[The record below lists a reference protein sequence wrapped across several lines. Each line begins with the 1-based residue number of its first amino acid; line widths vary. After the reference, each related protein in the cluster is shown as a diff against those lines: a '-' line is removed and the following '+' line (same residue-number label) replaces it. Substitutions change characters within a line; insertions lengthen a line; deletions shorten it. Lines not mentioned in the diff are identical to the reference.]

1 MKFLNRVNYLGKFTS
16 LFILAGIS
24 LSTLI
29 LLILFAELSN
39 YQHLSNLDKAKFE
52 YTEKKKNIT
61 KFYDQYKRF
70 LISLDENTLF
80 LKYLTNPNQENHENL
95 LSLFDTLINDKL
107 EITQLRY
114 IDEFGKEKIRID
126 RNFYGETPSIIS
138 EASLQ
143 DKSNRYYFKETMNLN
158 QNMVFISKLNLN
170 IENGKTEKPIK
181 PVWRFAIPIIYE
193 NQKRGIL
200 IVNIFANQFLQEL
213 IQSNTF
219 NIDIFDQDEQILV
232 SSFENK
238 AQWTKYLE
246 KMPILERNNF
256 ILEDVLIDN
265 INSEVLKIAFTPKD
279 GALSFFKFINIK
291 IMILIFVIFIISFIL
306 AYYLAKIP
314 KKLFNELESQQKL
327 ILQQSKLSAMGEMIG
342 MIAHQWRQPLNGISV
357 LVQEIEI
364 KKEMNLLDD
373 KDFSFAIVNIKDT
386 LNYMSKTINDFRD
399 FFKPSKGKNE
409 FNFLDCIQQSFNLSE
424 VRLKDK
430 NIDYKINYSKEIN
443 LSCFLVTSY
452 ESEIKQVFLNLINN
466 SVDAFVNKAIE
477 NREIIVNLFCDE
489 KEINIEFIDNAGGID
504 SQIFEDI
511 FEPYSSSKEA
521 EQGTGL
527 GLYLSK
533 MIIEKNIKGSIF
545 VQNTKNG
552 AMFKILIPKI
562 GYELLK

>member
-1 MKFLNRVNYLGKFTS
+1 MRFLNRVNYLGKFTS

-24 LSTLI
+24 LSTIILI
-29 LLILFAELSN
+29 ALFAELSN
-39 YQHLSNLDKAKFE
+39 YHHLSNLDKAKFE

-80 LKYLTNPNQENHENL
+80 LKYLTEPNQENQENL

-114 IDEFGKEKIRID
+114 IDEFGKEKVRID
-126 RNFYGETPSIIS
+126 RNFYGETPNIIS

-143 DKSNRYYFKETMNLN
+143 DKSDRFYFKETMNLS
-158 QNMVFISKLNLN
+158 QNMIFVSKLDLN
-170 IENGKTEKPIK
+170 IENGKIEKPIK

-200 IVNIFANQFLQEL
+200 IVNIFANQFLQDL

-314 KKLFNELESQQKL
+314 KKLFNELESQQKF

-357 LVQEIEI
+357 LIQEIEI
-364 KKEMNLLDD
+364 KKEMNVLDD
-373 KDFSFAIVNIKDT
+373 KEFNFAITNIKNT
-386 LNYMSKTINDFRD
+386 LNYMSQTINDFRD
-399 FFKPSKGKNE
+399 FFKPTKGKRE
-409 FNFLDCIQQSFNLSE
+409 FNFLDSLYQSFELSK
-424 VRLKDK
+424 VRLMDK
-430 NIDYKINYSKEIN
+430 NIDYEINYSKDIDLN
-443 LSCFLVTSY
+443 CFLITSY

-466 SVDAFVNKAIE
+466 SVDAFLSKNIE
-477 NREIIVNLFCDE
+477 EKRIIVNLKCDE
-489 KEINIEFIDNAGGID
+489 NLLNIEFIDNAGGINEN
-504 SQIFEDI
+504 ILENI

-521 EQGTGL
+521 QHGTGL

-533 MIIEKNIKGSIF
+533 MIIEKNIKGTILA
-545 VQNTKNG
+545 QNLKDG
-552 AMFKILIPKI
+552 AIFKISIPKI
-562 GYELLK
+562 R